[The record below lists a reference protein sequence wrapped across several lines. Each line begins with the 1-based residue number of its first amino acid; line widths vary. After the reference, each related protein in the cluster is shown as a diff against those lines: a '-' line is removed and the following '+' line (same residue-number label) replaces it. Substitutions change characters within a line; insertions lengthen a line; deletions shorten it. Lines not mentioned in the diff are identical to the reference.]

1 MKKRDL
7 EILEARSRV
16 DLDQAFKLIDRYS
29 WPIIFSVKW
38 FESFQVDLA
47 TNTVLTG
54 VKKDFKS
61 APASKTARVS
71 MDLGPPVGLQLT
83 VNKIK
88 AIGCVLTLPPLS
100 LWNPEGCD
108 RRRVESLDEDGEK
121 GKKRGDI
128 PRSFLLVVFLVFL
141 SREEDIFSSMTHNCL
156 IHEDNLRKEREIRF
170 SEEKILLLKLY
181 INWFFWKRDIVIFL
195 TLVTTIEIEF
205 VDRYHEMRDMTVE
218 FSLSWIIPQRW
229 SIWISCKQA
238 LLRLLSI
245 HVFATVHSTYGNE
258 SLSEISVST
267 WKSWHCL
274 YIYFKQ
280 IVFIYIYMKQIFRL
294 LSI

>member
-1 MKKRDL
+1 
-7 EILEARSRV
+7 
-16 DLDQAFKLIDRYS
+16 
-29 WPIIFSVKW
+29 
-38 FESFQVDLA
+38 
-47 TNTVLTG
+47 
-54 VKKDFKS
+54 
-61 APASKTARVS
+61 
-71 MDLGPPVGLQLT
+71 
-83 VNKIK
+83 
-88 AIGCVLTLPPLS
+88 
-100 LWNPEGCD
+100 
-108 RRRVESLDEDGEK
+108 
-121 GKKRGDI
+121 
-128 PRSFLLVVFLVFL
+128 
-141 SREEDIFSSMTHNCL
+141 MTHNCL

-245 HVFATVHSTYGNE
+245 HVFATVHSIYGNE

-267 WKSWHCL
+267 WKPWHCL

-280 IVFIYIYMKQIFRL
+280 IVFIYIHETDISTIIDISRYNFLSDDTILKKFKVIYIYKL
-294 LSI
+294 LSTFLYIILFFFITAKRSIF